1 LGISISRCGWCT
13 RETGWVPEASLRLL
27 LFWPILLTTRTRIQS
42 HHHTFRLQ
50 KFAEWRELKGADSGE
65 VFYELSL
72 RKGLPQAVRSRGITV
87 QAEESHPET
96 VEVIVHRCR

>member
-1 LGISISRCGWCT
+1 M
-13 RETGWVPEASLRLL
+13 
-27 LFWPILLTTRTRIQS
+27 
-42 HHHTFRLQ
+42 
-50 KFAEWRELKGADSGE
+50 WRELKGADSGE